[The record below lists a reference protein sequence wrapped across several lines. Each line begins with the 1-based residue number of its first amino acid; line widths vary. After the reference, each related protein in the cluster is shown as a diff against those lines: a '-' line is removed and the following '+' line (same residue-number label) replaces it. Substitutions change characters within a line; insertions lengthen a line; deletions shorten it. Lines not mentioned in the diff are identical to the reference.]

1 MKKFKLLLVAFL
13 LPITFII
20 YFLTSEEFGI
30 SAYVDKQKSL
40 EKIYLDNNN
49 IQNEIK
55 YYKNKIKLLNNE
67 NPDLDLLNEKA
78 FEALGLIEENTVVIN
93 IDKL

>member
-20 YFLTSEEFGI
+20 YYLTSEEYGV
-30 SAYVDKQKSL
+30 SAYVDKQKYL

-49 IQNEIK
+49 IQNEIA

-78 FEALGLIEENTVVIN
+78 FETLGLIEENSLVIN
-93 IDKL
+93 TDNL

>member
-93 IDKL
+93 IDNL